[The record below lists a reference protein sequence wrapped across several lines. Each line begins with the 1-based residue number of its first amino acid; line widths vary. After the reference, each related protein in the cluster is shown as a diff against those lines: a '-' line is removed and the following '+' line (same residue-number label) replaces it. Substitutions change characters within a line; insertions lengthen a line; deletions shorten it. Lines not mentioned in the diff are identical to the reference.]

1 MHQGSGEVQRGV
13 SRKDSFIFSR
23 PLTSRWTPF
32 AERLKHA
39 NSRVSIRLSTTQ
51 QYNGVFYFSHHD
63 QLLPLDTKV
72 YVTWLKVSLSRPAW
86 WWGKAVWLTFKNFN
100 NIFKCAWVS
109 VLHLIL
115 AKLASQGSAIHVFLV
130 SVDGMVSWLEKIPSD
145 IVNSFRF
152 LVFNP
157 APPRWKWD
165 VNFPRPQFPST
176 VLNKAQWW
184 VVPLA
189 SMHVNL

>member
-86 WWGKAVWLTFKNFN
+86 WWGKAFDWLLKTSTTFSNALGIQSCILFSRRSLRK
-100 NIFKCAWVS
+100 
-109 VLHLIL
+109 VLRTRI
-115 AKLASQGSAIHVFLV
+115 SSFCWWYGFLV
-130 SVDGMVSWLEKIPSD
+130 GENAIWHCKFLPSSWC
-145 IVNSFRF
+145 
-152 LVFNP
+152 
-157 APPRWKWD
+157 
-165 VNFPRPQFPST
+165 ST
-176 VLNKAQWW
+176 RHLPGGNE
-184 VVPLA
+184 
-189 SMHVNL
+189 M